1 MQKKKKTLLDL
12 DRIPTLDELRTN
24 FREEND
30 FSAAA
35 YIDMDYDKLDSE
47 SVEML
52 EHIKGLMDE
61 KWEPLSR
68 EMGLKSDSSYYGKDN
83 SLIAMRDNME
93 NLVAGGVMKL
103 ITEKPDLVN
112 EILAS
117 FMDDPDVDKHADDF
131 LNNAVKTAMQVMNY
145 EEVAQTVQESAAYED
160 FNHNKFSNYRSKDF
174 DRKWNHTRSQIRTV
188 SLNEME
194 STVNNE
200 GESTPLQATD
210 SSVNVEDEVIANLT
224 GDNFWERIT
233 EDNRALLRMRMNGK
247 TQQEIADALGYKTH
261 SAVTKRLQKLKEMFE
276 NSDI

>member
-1 MQKKKKTLLDL
+1 MKKKKKTLLDL
-12 DRIPTLDELRTN
+12 DRVPTLDELRVY

-52 EHIKGLMDE
+52 EHIKGLMDK

-83 SLIAMRDNME
+83 PLIAMRDNME

-103 ITEKPDLVN
+103 LTEKPELAA
-112 EILAS
+112 EILES
-117 FMDDPDVDKHADDF
+117 YMDDPDVEKHADDF

-145 EEVAQTVQESAAYED
+145 EEMAQAVHVNAAYED
-160 FNHNKFSNYRSKDF
+160 FNHDKFNNYRSKDF
-174 DRKWNHTRSQIRTV
+174 NRKWNHTRSKIETV

-194 STVNNE
+194 DSVNDE
-200 GESTPLQATD
+200 GESAPMQVADT
-210 SSVNVEDEVIANLT
+210 SVNVEDEVIASLT
-224 GDNFWERIT
+224 GDNFWDSIS
-233 EDNRALLRMRMNGK
+233 EDDRALLRMRMSGK

-276 NSDI
+276 NSDK

>member
-1 MQKKKKTLLDL
+1 MKKKKKTLLDL
-12 DRIPTLDELRTN
+12 DRVPTLDELRAY

-68 EMGLKSDSSYYGKDN
+68 EMGLKSDSAYYGKDN
-83 SLIAMRDNME
+83 PLIAMRDNME

-112 EILAS
+112 EILAT
-117 FMDDPDVDKHADDF
+117 FMDDPDVEKHADDF

-145 EEVAQTVQESAAYED
+145 EETAQLFRRMQ
-160 FNHNKFSNYRSKDF
+160 
-174 DRKWNHTRSQIRTV
+174 HTRISIMINITTTARK
-188 SLNEME
+188 
-194 STVNNE
+194 
-200 GESTPLQATD
+200 
-210 SSVNVEDEVIANLT
+210 ILT
-224 GDNFWERIT
+224 ASGIIPVQN
-233 EDNRALLRMRMNGK
+233 
-247 TQQEIADALGYKTH
+247 
-261 SAVTKRLQKLKEMFE
+261 
-276 NSDI
+276 